1 MIFYSPALYA
11 AYKMRLDEFF
21 VKSDKITKIKA
32 KIRSEVNTN
41 IKMSDFDFNQIHLSN
56 VKISQIN
63 IEGIILQ
70 IKYISKILYFIYD
83 FLDNIELIKKN
94 TLLNIQNGY
103 IKGTGFVYLKKL
115 DISVQGATAQRLF
128 QEIFNQIIKN
138 DITAIINFRVHGNSF
153 IVSHILS

>member
-1 MIFYSPALYA
+1 
-11 AYKMRLDEFF
+11 MRLDDFF

-32 KIRSEVNTN
+32 KVRSGVNTGVN
-41 IKMSDFDFNQIHLSN
+41 TDIDIKMSEFDFNQIHLSN
-56 VKISQIN
+56 VKINQIN

-70 IKYISKILYFIYD
+70 IKYISKIIYFIYD
-83 FLDNIELIKKN
+83 FLDNVELIKKN
-94 TLLNIQNGY
+94 TLLNIQTGY

-115 DISVQGATAQRLF
+115 DISVQGATSQRLF

-138 DITAIINFRVHGNSF
+138 DITATINFRVQRTSF

>member
-1 MIFYSPALYA
+1 
-11 AYKMRLDEFF
+11 MRLDEFF

-32 KIRSEVNTN
+32 KVRSEVNTDID
-41 IKMSDFDFNQIHLSN
+41 IKMSEFDFNQIHLSN
-56 VKISQIN
+56 VKINQIN

-70 IKYISKILYFIYD
+70 IKYISKIIYFIYD
-83 FLDNIELIKKN
+83 FLDNVELIKKN
-94 TLLNIQNGY
+94 TLLNIQTGY

-115 DISVQGATAQRLF
+115 DISVQGATSQRLF

-138 DITAIINFRVHGNSF
+138 DITATINFRVQSTSF

>member
-1 MIFYSPALYA
+1 
-11 AYKMRLDEFF
+11 MRLDEFF

-32 KIRSEVNTN
+32 KIRSEVNTDVDTD
-41 IKMSDFDFNQIHLSN
+41 IKMSEFDFNQIHLSN
-56 VKISQIN
+56 VKINQIN

-70 IKYISKILYFIYD
+70 IKYISKIIYFIYD
-83 FLDNIELIKKN
+83 FLDNVELIKKN

-115 DISVQGATAQRLF
+115 NISVQGATAQRLF

-138 DITAIINFRVHGNSF
+138 NITATINFRIRGNSF